1 MLDESSRRMTA
12 YTGLAAVAVAGG
24 AIVPEADADLM
35 IFDVGTTFTLQPV
48 LDFGGDPTFS
58 SSTFRGTLELGDLG
72 QTMTFFGLRFAGSN
86 STNPADF
93 VDFSVWS
100 ANFSKGTGGIAVSA
114 KKGSSAVHF
123 GPGDEVGKGNKGNS
137 YALGGMDK
145 SKGKSGGQVSFD
157 KGVMDGQTYIGFGVP
172 AEGLGVESTIFG
184 WVDLTIGEDEN
195 GKLTLTINRW
205 AYESDP
211 NASAQIPG
219 GNPVPG
225 VGGLFGLAL
234 GAAGIRGRRHRVA

>member
-1 MLDESSRRMTA
+1 MSIENHVRLTSYAS
-12 YTGLAAVAVAGG
+12 LAAVATTGFIA
-24 AIVPEADADLM
+24 EAQADLM

-48 LDFGGDPTFS
+48 LDFGGGPTFS
-58 SSTFRGTLELGDLG
+58 SSTFRGTLELEDLG
-72 QTMTFFGLRFAGSN
+72 QTMTFFGVRFAGSN

-93 VDFSVWS
+93 VDFSVWT
-100 ANFSKGTGGIAVSA
+100 ANFDKGTGGIAVSA
-114 KKGSSAVHF
+114 KKGDKAVHF
-123 GPGDEVGKGNKGNS
+123 GPGDEVGKANKGNS

-145 SKGKSGGQVSFD
+145 SKGKSGGQFSFD

-172 AEGLGVESTIFG
+172 AEGLGMESTIFG

-211 NASAQIPG
+211 MASAQIPG

-225 VGGLFGLAL
+225 VGGLLGLAM
-234 GAAGIRGRRHRVA
+234 GAAGVRRRRERVA